1 MVGWTRG
8 VPFKTGMPVSD
19 KMTDF
24 GAAQVGASWPDEI
37 TERLLDL
44 SVDLTCVASFDG
56 YFEELSN
63 GWIERLGYD
72 CKELLGRPLLDF
84 VHPDDVENTATQ
96 LAAGREGE
104 DITQFENR
112 FLDHAGS
119 NRWLSWTAVA
129 VPSVR
134 RYYAVARDR
143 TPEHVAEEKERESE
157 RRYVDLIE
165 SSHDIIQSIAADG
178 HFEFVNRAWFK
189 NLGYT
194 PEELPGLTLFDIVEE
209 SFHDHCTLLIGQ
221 IMSGMS
227 FDSVEITFVA
237 KDGRKFPVEGNAT
250 GRFRDG
256 EFIATHTFF
265 RDISDRKE
273 AEALTEQYQ
282 RQLEQEVA
290 ERTSALVQSEKLAT
304 LGRLSAGMAHELN
317 NPAAAAQRGA
327 VQLREALSQTYRRF
341 FDLASRGITVDDVD
355 RLSALIDRGALQA
368 TVPDTLDPLSRSDR
382 EAAIEDWLDARGVD
396 RAWELAGPILSLN
409 LEIGDLDALAGE
421 IDAEALSSVV
431 SLMTH
436 SYTAFALLAQVGHGS
451 EQISEIVKALKDYS
465 FMDQAPVQEIDLH
478 EGLNNTLIMLQAKL
492 KRGIEVERNYGED
505 VPRIDAL
512 GSELNQVW
520 TNLIDNVADAM
531 GGSGHLMITTSA
543 DDGWVVVEIE
553 DDGPGIADDLIDK
566 VFEPFLTTKGPGKG
580 TGLGLN
586 IVFNIIRGSGGHI
599 DVRSKPGSTVFR
611 VRLPVRREA
620 R

>member
-1 MVGWTRG
+1 MRRAPTATTSPWCRNPRPRG
-8 VPFKTGMPVSD
+8 PSTPLAVDPSHPFPYISGLSLNLAVVVRNPVTGTELFARVKVP
-19 KMTDF
+19 
-24 GAAQVGASWPDEI
+24 
-37 TERLLDL
+37 
-44 SVDLTCVASFDG
+44 
-56 YFEELSN
+56 
-63 GWIERLGYD
+63 
-72 CKELLGRPLLDF
+72 PLLPRL
-84 VHPDDVENTATQ
+84 VHVDGQRFIPLEAVMAQHLDQ
-96 LAAGREGE
+96 L
-104 DITQFENR
+104 F
-112 FLDHAGS
+112 
-119 NRWLSWTAVA
+119 
-129 VPSVR
+129 
-134 RYYAVARDR
+134 
-143 TPEHVAEEKERESE
+143 
-157 RRYVDLIE
+157 
-165 SSHDIIQSIAADG
+165 
-178 HFEFVNRAWFK
+178 
-189 NLGYT
+189 
-194 PEELPGLTLFDIVEE
+194 PGMEVVSAHPFRVTRND
-209 SFHDHCTLLIGQ
+209 
-221 IMSGMS
+221 
-227 FDSVEITFVA
+227 
-237 KDGRKFPVEGNAT
+237 AT

-520 TNLIDNVADAM
+520 TNLIDNAADAM

>member
-1 MVGWTRG
+1 MVTKKPKGLGRGLEALLGPTVDDSAASTSANNPGLPASLLLGDMVPGQYQPRTRMDEG
-8 VPFKTGMPVSD
+8 ALYELAESIKAQGIMQPILVRRLNSGANSGKYEIIAGERRFRAARLAGLDSVPVLVRDVPDEAAAAMALIENIQREDLNPLEEAQGLQRLIKEFGM
-19 KMTDF
+19 THET
-24 GAAQVGASWPDEI
+24 AAQAVGRSRSAASNLL
-37 TERLLDL
+37 RLLNLAEPVQTMLMAGDIDMGHARALLALDRATQITAASQIAAKKL
-44 SVDLTCVASFDG
+44 SV
-56 YFEELSN
+56 
-63 GWIERLGYD
+63 R
-72 CKELLGRPLLDF
+72 
-84 VHPDDVENTATQ
+84 
-96 LAAGREGE
+96 
-104 DITQFENR
+104 
-112 FLDHAGS
+112 
-119 NRWLSWTAVA
+119 
-129 VPSVR
+129 
-134 RYYAVARDR
+134 
-143 TPEHVAEEKERESE
+143 
-157 RRYVDLIE
+157 
-165 SSHDIIQSIAADG
+165 
-178 HFEFVNRAWFK
+178 
-189 NLGYT
+189 
-194 PEELPGLTLFDIVEE
+194 
-209 SFHDHCTLLIGQ
+209 
-221 IMSGMS
+221 
-227 FDSVEITFVA
+227 
-237 KDGRKFPVEGNAT
+237 
-250 GRFRDG
+250 
-256 EFIATHTFF
+256 
-265 RDISDRKE
+265 E
-273 AEALTEQYQ
+273 AEALVKKINAANIKVADGVEIFVEPVQDYRFVVVMRGDGLQANIDETDPQ
-282 RQLEQEVA
+282 RTGVPPGH
-290 ERTSALVQSEKLAT
+290 ALAIWGMETAFGSQRGNQNMLSSIAT
-304 LGRLSAGMAHELN
+304 LAYDCRRSAFFTEHLY
-317 NPAAAAQRGA
+317 AALQ
-327 VQLREALSQTYRRF
+327 
-341 FDLASRGITVDDVD
+341 
-355 RLSALIDRGALQA
+355 LIDRGALQA

-421 IDAEALSSVV
+421 IDADALSSVV

-520 TNLIDNVADAM
+520 TNLIDNAADAM